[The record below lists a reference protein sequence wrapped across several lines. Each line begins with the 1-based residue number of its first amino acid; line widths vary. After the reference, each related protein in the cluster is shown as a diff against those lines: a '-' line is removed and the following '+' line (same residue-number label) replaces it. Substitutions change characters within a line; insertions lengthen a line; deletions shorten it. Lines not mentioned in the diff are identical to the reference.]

1 MVNKYEMIIKY
12 IEKLVAINKLKQGDR
27 LPSIRS
33 LVQKYSCNKSTVIRA
48 YKELE
53 MNHKIY
59 AIPRSGYYLV
69 EKNTLNNNEHHTID
83 FAETVPDPKLL
94 PYKGFNH
101 CINRAVELYKDNL
114 FSYSDVQGLESLRE
128 VLVDHFSEYQIFTSK
143 EKIFITTGSQQALS
157 ILSKMSFP
165 NGKKNIL
172 IEQPTYSLI
181 HKIVELNGDKLIGI
195 NRNYDGIDFNKL
207 EGIFKSED
215 IKFFYTIPRF
225 HNPLGTSYL
234 EKEKKKIV
242 ELADKYNV
250 YVVEDDYLADIDTN
264 KKNLP
269 IFYYDTSERVIYV
282 KSFSKA
288 FMPGIRIG
296 AVVLHD
302 KLKNEFLKHK
312 KYCDLNTSVLS
323 QGGLE
328 IFLNSGMYDK
338 HIKKIQ
344 SEYKKKMDCL
354 RESLEAL
361 EALEALDTSGVE
373 FFIPITGFFVWIKL
387 CKKIN
392 MSMLIKRLGEKNIYI
407 SPSKKF
413 FIESISNENSF
424 RICISKLTEQE
435 IRIGI
440 QVIFEEINNFYI
452 I

>member
-1 MVNKYEMIIKY
+1 VVNKYELIIKY

-27 LPSIRS
+27 LPSIRC
-33 LVQKYSCNKSTVIRA
+33 LVLKYSCNKSTVIRA

-69 EKNTLNNNEHHTID
+69 EKNSLNNNDHPTID

-128 VLVDHFSEYQIFTSK
+128 VLVNHFSEYQIFTSK

-172 IEQPTYSLI
+172 VEQPTYSLI

-195 NRNYDGIDFNKL
+195 NRNYDGIDLSEL
-207 EGIFKSED
+207 EKIFKSED
-215 IKFFYTIPRF
+215 IKLFYTIPRF

-242 ELADKYNV
+242 ELADKYDV

-269 IFYYDTSERVIYV
+269 IFYYDISGRVIYV

-302 KLKNEFLKHK
+302 KLRNEFLKHK
-312 KYCDLNTSVLS
+312 RYCDLNTSVLS

-328 IFLNSGMYDK
+328 IFLNSGMYSK

-344 SEYKKKMDCL
+344 LEYKKKMDYL
-354 RESLEAL
+354 RESLEF
-361 EALEALDTSGVE
+361 LDTSGVE
-373 FFIPITGFFVWIKL
+373 CFIPITGFFVWIK
-387 CKKIN
+387 CCEKIK
-392 MSMLIKRLGEKNIYI
+392 MSMLIKRLEEKYIYI
-407 SPSKKF
+407 SPAKNF
-413 FIESISNENSF
+413 FIESNSDENSF
-424 RICISKLTEQE
+424 RICISKLTKQE
-435 IRIGI
+435 IKIGI
-440 QVIFEEINNFYI
+440 QVIFEEINKLGGKSSVS
-452 I
+452 